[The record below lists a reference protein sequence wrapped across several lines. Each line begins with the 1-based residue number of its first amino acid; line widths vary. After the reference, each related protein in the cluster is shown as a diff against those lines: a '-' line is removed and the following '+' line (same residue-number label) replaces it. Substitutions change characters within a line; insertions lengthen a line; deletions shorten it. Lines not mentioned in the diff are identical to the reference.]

1 MPASRRQFL
10 QGAGAAAVGV
20 TILGRAEPLLA
31 ASDAATHHFSR
42 GTGYGPLVADPAG
55 LLDLPKGFRYQV
67 VTRAG
72 DRLTDLSGR
81 PTQALVPGAQDGT
94 AAFAGPRGSTVL
106 VVNHEQGATAAFPAT
121 APAAYTYDPKAVGG
135 TSTIHVDRHGKRQ
148 VEYVSLAGTWSNC
161 AGGPTP
167 WGTWLTCEETE
178 QKADGTTAL
187 RDHGWVFEV
196 DPSTPGHN
204 QDPTPLTALGR
215 FAHEAVAID
224 PGRGHAYLTEDASGP
239 NGLLYRFTPADRRHR
254 YGAYRKGGYLE
265 AMLVP
270 DLPDLSTETR
280 IGARHRVQWKTV
292 PDPLA
297 TSVSTRKQFT
307 YANGATTITGPGGAI
322 TRSRKLEGIYWQ
334 DGLVH
339 VVASFARLAD
349 GSRAEHD
356 GQVWAYDPRKGT
368 IELEVLYAVNTDT
381 ASDRPDGPDNITVT
395 PSGGLV
401 LAEDGEGA
409 SHVLGV
415 NRWGETFLIAR
426 NALNDSEFTGPTFSR
441 DRSTLFVN
449 IQTPGIVLALTG
461 PWSRGSA
468 AL

>member
-1 MPASRRQFL
+1 MSLSRRHFL
-10 QGAGAAAVGV
+10 QGAGAAGLGLTIVGH
-20 TILGRAEPLLA
+20 ADPLFA
-31 ASDAATHHFSR
+31 ASDAAAHHFSR
-42 GTGYGPLVADPAG
+42 GAGYGELVPDPAG
-55 LLDLPKGFRYQV
+55 LLDLPRGFRYRV

-72 DRLTDLSGR
+72 DPLTDLAGR
-81 PTQALVPGAQDGT
+81 PAGGTVPGAQDGT
-94 AAFAGPRGSTVL
+94 AAFAGPRGTTVL
-106 VVNHEQGATAAFPAT
+106 VQNHEQGATAAFPAL
-121 APAAYTYDPKAVGG
+121 APATTTYDPKALGG
-135 TSTIHVDRHGKRQ
+135 TTTIHVDRDGRRQ

-167 WGTWLTCEETE
+167 WGTWLSCEETE
-178 QKADGTTAL
+178 QRADGTTAL

-196 DPSTPGHN
+196 DPSTPGNNEH
-204 QDPTPLTALGR
+204 PTPLTALGR

-224 PGRGHAYLTEDASGP
+224 PSRGHAYLTEDASGP

-254 YGAYRKGGYLE
+254 YGAFRRGGHLE
-265 AMLVP
+265 ALLLP
-270 DLPDLSTETR
+270 DLLDLSTETR
-280 IGARHRVQWKTV
+280 IGAKHRAVWKTV

-297 TSVSTRKQFT
+297 TTTSTRKQFT
-307 YANGATTITGPGGAI
+307 YAAGGATVPAPGGAI

-334 DGLVH
+334 DGLVY
-339 VVASFARLAD
+339 VVASYARLAD
-349 GSRAEHD
+349 GSAAEHD
-356 GQVWAYDPRKGT
+356 GQVWAYDPRRQT
-368 IELEVLYAVNTDT
+368 LELKVRYGVNTDT

-441 DRSTLFVN
+441 DRQTLFVN